1 VLTAPFVFSFLRR
14 FAIALVAV
22 SAITAGV
29 FVSANAYGKNEFE
42 KSRTIPI
49 DTRVLKAVK
58 PGQPANY
65 LMLGSD
71 VRPANETAA
80 EKAAYGSTADAAG
93 QRSDV
98 MMILHVDPAGKTGRL
113 VSFPRD
119 MIVTIPGH
127 GKNLLNAAY
136 SLGGPSLVI
145 QTLEVNFPPL
155 QINHYLEVDFRG
167 FKDVVNAIGHIN
179 LYFPTPVHDPYT
191 GLNIDA
197 KGCVSVNGDQALAY
211 ARSREYFI
219 PDDLENPAPWQWDY
233 DPKFYD
239 THSKNTPR
247 GGQGW
252 HNDPL
257 EDLDRIP
264 RQQYFLRTLSQTAI
278 HKTGSNILQINSL
291 LNNAFKSLA
300 HDQNLKYGELTSL
313 AYTFRDLDP
322 GKINM
327 ATIPWTTDPSDGNRV
342 IPKYPDWV
350 AVANGLQNFTPPK
363 KPIVKPLETDKVTVR
378 VVNGSGV
385 KNAGS
390 DALNEF
396 TSVGFKSAGP
406 AQDAD
411 KSDYK
416 TQILYA
422 PGKFEQGYTVAL
434 ATGTLDLVPAATAKQ
449 TLGGDALLIVGTD
462 YGSLKHGF
470 AKVPKPENLPSTT
483 TTQPSVTTSTS
494 STTTT
499 VPASAADPHYV
510 PVDPKTGGT
519 LVGCPSS

>member
-1 VLTAPFVFSFLRR
+1 VLSPPNVFSFLRR

-22 SAITAGV
+22 VAITAGV
-29 FVSANAYGKNEFE
+29 YVSANAYGKNEFK
-42 KSRTIPI
+42 KSKTVQI
-49 DTRVLKAVK
+49 DTSVLKGVK

-71 VRPANETAA
+71 VRPANETPA

-98 MMILHVDPAGKTGRL
+98 VMILHVDPAGKTGRL

-119 MIVTIPGH
+119 MIVQIPGH

-145 QTLEVNFPPL
+145 RTLEVNFPPL

-179 LYFPTPVHDPYT
+179 LYFRTPVHDPYT
-191 GLNIDA
+191 GLNVDKA
-197 KGCVSVNGDQALAY
+197 GCVSLNGDQALAY

-219 PDDLENPAPWQWDY
+219 PDDLQNPAPWQWNY
-233 DPKFYD
+233 DPNLPPNFD
-239 THSKNTPR
+239 R
-247 GGQGW
+247 GGHGW
-252 HNDPL
+252 HNDPRQ
-257 EDLDRIP
+257 DLDRIP

-278 HKTGSNILQINSL
+278 HNTGSNLFEINGL
-291 LNNAFKSLA
+291 LNNAFKSLV
-300 HDQNLKYGELTSL
+300 HDQNLKYSELTSL

-327 ATIPWTTDPSDGNRV
+327 STIPWTTDPTNANRV
-342 IPKYPDWV
+342 IPKFPDAIV
-350 AVANGLQNFTPPK
+350 VANALQNFTPPR
-363 KPIVKPLETDKVTVR
+363 KPIVKPLVADKVTVR

-385 KNAGS
+385 KNAGGN
-390 DALNEF
+390 ALGQF
-396 TSVGFKSAGP
+396 TAVGFKSAGP
-406 AQDAD
+406 AEDAD
-411 KSDYK
+411 RSDYK
-416 TQILYA
+416 TQVLYA
-422 PGKFEQGYTVAL
+422 PGKFNEGYTVAI
-434 ATGTLDLVPAATAKQ
+434 AAGTLNLVAAATAKN

-462 YGSLKHGF
+462 YASLKHGF
-470 AKVPKPENLPSTT
+470 DKVPKPANLPVTT
-483 TTQPSVTTSTS
+483 TTTPSSTTSIST
-494 STTTT
+494 TTTT
-499 VPASAADPHYV
+499 VPRTTVDTRYV

>member
-1 VLTAPFVFSFLRR
+1 VCYFVRR

-22 SAITAGV
+22 VVLTAVV
-29 FVSANAYGKNEFE
+29 FKTADAYGKRKFSE
-42 KSRTIPI
+42 SPVVHI
-49 DTRVLKAVK
+49 DDSVLPKVQ
-58 PGQPANY
+58 PGNPANY

-71 VRPANETAA
+71 VRPANETPE

-119 MIVTIPGH
+119 MIVQIPGH

-145 QTLEVNFPPL
+145 KTLETNFAPL
-155 QINHYLEVDFRG
+155 QINHYLEVNFRG

-191 GLNIDA
+191 GLNIDT
-197 KGCVSVNGDQALAY
+197 KGCVSVNGDEALAY
-211 ARSREYFI
+211 ARSREYFV
-219 PDDLENPAPWQWDY
+219 PDDLQNPAPWQWNY
-233 DPKFYD
+233 
-239 THSKNTPR
+239 TTST
-247 GGQGW
+247 GGDGW

-257 EDLDRIP
+257 QDLDRIP

-278 HKTGSNILQINSL
+278 HKTGSNILQINDL
-291 LNNAFKSLA
+291 LSKAFKSLA
-300 HDQNLKYGELTSL
+300 HDQNLKYNELKSL
-313 AYTFRDLDP
+313 AFTFRDLDP

-327 ATIPWTTDPSDGNRV
+327 STIPWTTDPANGNRV
-342 IPKYPDWV
+342 IPKFPDAQV
-350 AVANGLQNFTPPK
+350 VANSLQNYTPPK
-363 KPIVKPLETDKVTVR
+363 KPIVKPLETDKVTVK

-390 DALNEF
+390 DALNQF
-396 TSVGFKSAGP
+396 TAAGFKSAGP
-406 AQDAD
+406 AEDAD

-416 TQILYA
+416 TQVLYA
-422 PGKFEQGYTVAL
+422 PGKFQQGYTVA
-434 ATGTLDLVPAATAKQ
+434 AAVGTLNLVPAATAKQ

-470 AKVPKPENLPSTT
+470 AKLPKPANLPSTT
-483 TTQPSVTTSTS
+483 KPVATSTS
-494 STTTT
+494 STTSTT
-499 VPASAADPHYV
+499 VPHTTVNTSYI

-519 LVGCPSS
+519 LVGCPST

>member
-1 VLTAPFVFSFLRR
+1 VLSAPNVISFLRR

-22 SAITAGV
+22 AVLTAVV
-29 FVSANAYGKNEFE
+29 FKTADAYGKRKFKE
-42 KSRTIPI
+42 SPVVHI
-49 DTRVLKAVK
+49 DDSVLPKVK

-71 VRPANETAA
+71 VRPANETPA
-80 EKAAYGSTADAAG
+80 EKAAYGSSADAAG

-119 MIVTIPGH
+119 MIVQIPGH

-145 QTLEVNFPPL
+145 KTLETDFPPL
-155 QINHYLEVDFRG
+155 QINHYLEVNFRG
-167 FKDVVNAIGHIN
+167 FKDVVNVIGHIN

-191 GLNIDA
+191 GLNIDKA
-197 KGCVSVNGDQALAY
+197 GCVSLNGDQALAY

-219 PDDLENPAPWQWDY
+219 PDDLQNPAPWQWNY
-233 DPKFYD
+233 DPSLPANYD
-239 THSKNTPR
+239 R
-247 GGQGW
+247 GGHGW

-257 EDLDRIP
+257 QDLDRIP

-291 LNNAFKSLA
+291 LTNAFHSLA
-300 HDQNLKYGELTSL
+300 HDQNLDYNELKSL

-327 ATIPWTTDPSDGNRV
+327 STIPWTTDPTNGNRV
-342 IPKYPDWV
+342 IPKYPDWTV
-350 AVANGLQNFTPPK
+350 VANSLQNFTPPK

-378 VVNGSGV
+378 VVNGSGI

-390 DALNEF
+390 DALNQF
-396 TSVGFKSAGP
+396 TAAGFKSAGP
-406 AQDAD
+406 AEDAD

-422 PGKFEQGYTVAL
+422 PGKFNAGYTVAV
-434 ATGTLDLVPAATAKQ
+434 ATGTLNLVPAATAKQ

-462 YGSLKHGF
+462 YASLKHGF
-470 AKVPKPENLPSTT
+470 AKLPKPANLPSTT
-483 TTQPSVTTSTS
+483 TTNSSVTTSTS
-494 STTTT
+494 TTTTT
-499 VPASAADPHYV
+499 VPRATVNTNYI

>member
-1 VLTAPFVFSFLRR
+1 VLSLPFAFSFLRR

-22 SAITAGV
+22 IVLAVVV
-29 FVSANAYGKNEFE
+29 FKTGDAYGKRKFNESP
-42 KSRTIPI
+42 KVPI
-49 DTRVLKAVK
+49 DTSVLPQVK

-71 VRPANETAA
+71 VRPANETPA
-80 EKAAYGSTADAAG
+80 ERAAYGSTADAAG

-119 MIVTIPGH
+119 MIVNIPGH

-145 QTLEVNFPPL
+145 KTLEVNFPPL
-155 QINHYLEVDFRG
+155 QINHYLEVNFRG
-167 FKDVVNAIGHIN
+167 FKEVVNAIGHIK
-179 LYFPTPVHDPYT
+179 LYFPTPVHDPFT
-191 GLNIDA
+191 GLNVDT
-197 KGCVSVNGDQALAY
+197 KGCVSLDGDQALAY

-219 PDDLENPAPWQWDY
+219 PDDLQNPAVWQWNY
-233 DPKFYD
+233 DPNFKGSD
-239 THSKNTPR
+239 R
-247 GGQGW
+247 GGHGW

-257 EDLDRIP
+257 QDLDRIP
-264 RQQYFLRTLSQTAI
+264 RQQYFLRTLSQAAI
-278 HKTGSNILQINSL
+278 DKTGGNFLQINDL
-291 LNNAFKSLA
+291 LDKAFHNLKRDQNLTYGDLKSLA
-300 HDQNLKYGELTSL
+300 F
-313 AYTFRDLDP
+313 TFRDLNP

-327 ATIPWTTDPSDGNRV
+327 STIPWTTDPNDGNRV
-342 IPKYPDWV
+342 IPKFPD
-350 AVANGLQNFTPPK
+350 AQIVANALQNFTPPK
-363 KPIVKPLETDKVTVR
+363 RPIVKPLETDKVTVR

-390 DALNEF
+390 DALSQF
-396 TSVGFKSAGP
+396 TAAGFKSAGP
-406 AQDAD
+406 AKDAD

-422 PGKFEQGYTVAL
+422 PGKFNEGYTAAIAV
-434 ATGTLDLVPAATAKQ
+434 GTLNLVPAATAKQ
-449 TLGGDALLIVGTD
+449 TLGGDALVIVGTD
-462 YGSLKHGF
+462 YGTLKHGF
-470 AKVPKPENLPSTT
+470 SKLPKPANLPSTT
-483 TTQPSVTTSTS
+483 TTRPLSTTSTS
-494 STTTT
+494 TTTTT
-499 VPASAADPHYV
+499 VPRTTVNTSYV